1 MKKKKLL
8 ASLVA
13 GAFLFAG
20 APATI
25 SMPTGADN
33 VLAITGTAEA
43 AKGGARISAPKPA
56 AKPAAKPAPKS
67 DAASSKSDSGEHKS
81 VSGGGKEYKPSKD
94 AKELDKNPSAAA
106 GKNTPSNTAAAP
118 AQSSSRLG
126 SFMRGVGMLA
136 GGMFL
141 GSMLASL
148 FGMGG
153 GLFADI
159 LGLIMNVVLLAAVFM
174 AIRWAW
180 NKFRGNSSDNRYSR
194 SSHGDYRSEP
204 IDITPRETSRQTFQD
219 IQRPGAGSCE
229 NGSDAKS
236 IANKYRNM

>member
-1 MKKKKLL
+1 MKKTKLL

-13 GAFLFAG
+13 ASFLLAG
-20 APATI
+20 APA
-25 SMPTGADN
+25 
-33 VLAITGTAEA
+33 AITIPAGSDGAAVTITQTAEA
-43 AKGGARISAPKPA
+43 AKGGARIKAPKPA
-56 AKPAAKPAPKS
+56 ASPAPKS
-67 DAASSKSDSGEHKS
+67 NSASSKSDSGEHKS
-81 VSGGGKEYKPSKD
+81 VSGGGKEYTPSKN
-94 AKELDKNPSAAA
+94 AKDLEKTPSAAA
-106 GKNTPSNTAAAP
+106 GKNTTAGAASTP

-159 LGLIMNVVLLAAVFM
+159 LGLIMNVVLLMAVIM

-180 NKFRGNSSDNRYSR
+180 NKFRGNKEENPYARGRYDAR
-194 SSHGDYRSEP
+194 RSEP
-204 IDITPRETSRQTFQD
+204 IDITPRETSSQTFQD
-219 IQRPGAGSCE
+219 IRPLSTGKGK

>member
-1 MKKKKLL
+1 MKKTKLL

-13 GAFLFAG
+13 ASFLLAG
-20 APATI
+20 APA
-25 SMPTGADN
+25 
-33 VLAITGTAEA
+33 AITIPAGSDGAAVTITQTAEA
-43 AKGGARISAPKPA
+43 AKGGARIKAPKPA
-56 AKPAAKPAPKS
+56 ASPAPKS
-67 DAASSKSDSGEHKS
+67 NSASSKSDSGEHKS
-81 VSGGGKEYKPSKD
+81 VSGGGKEYTPSKN
-94 AKELDKNPSAAA
+94 AKDLEKNPSAAA
-106 GKNTPSNTAAAP
+106 GKNTTAASNP

-126 SFMRGVGMLA
+126 SIMRGVGMLA

-159 LGLIMNVVLLAAVFM
+159 LGLIMNVVLLMAVIM

-180 NKFRGNSSDNRYSR
+180 NKFRGNKEENPYARGRYDAR
-194 SSHGDYRSEP
+194 RSEP
-204 IDITPRETSRQTFQD
+204 IDITPRETSSQTFQD
-219 IQRPGAGSCE
+219 IRPLSTGKGE
-229 NGSDAKS
+229 NGSDARS

>member
-1 MKKKKLL
+1 MKKTKLL

-13 GAFLFAG
+13 GAFLLAG
-20 APATI
+20 APAVVTVPAGSDGTAVTI
-25 SMPTGADN
+25 TR
-33 VLAITGTAEA
+33 TAEA
-43 AKGGARISAPKPA
+43 AKGGARFSAPKPA
-56 AKPAAKPAPKS
+56 AKPAPKS
-67 DAASSKSDSGEHKS
+67 NAASSKSDSGEHKS
-81 VSGGGKEYKPSKD
+81 VSGGGNEYKPSKNS
-94 AKELDKNPSAAA
+94 KELEKNPSAAA
-106 GKNTPSNTAAAP
+106 GKSTTAGAASTP

-126 SFMRGVGMLA
+126 SIMRGVGMLA

-159 LGLIMNVVLLAAVFM
+159 LGLIMNVVLLMAVFM

-180 NKFRGNSSDNRYSR
+180 NKFRGNKEENPYARGRYDTR
-194 SSHGDYRSEP
+194 RSEP
-204 IDITPRETSRQTFQD
+204 IDITPRETGRQTFQD
-219 IQRPGAGSCE
+219 IKPISAGKAE
-229 NGSDAKS
+229 NGSDARS